1 MQAAKHHHHGNHLA
15 HHSSSAASD
24 KHQGHSS
31 EMFRRK
37 FWLCLALTIP
47 TAFWSDM
54 IQQWFG
60 YRAPVF
66 WGSELIPPALGT
78 IIFFYGGIVFLKGA
92 AKEIKARLPGMMSL
106 ISLAISVAF
115 FFSLAV
121 TLGYEGMDLW
131 WELAT
136 LVTIM
141 LLGHWIEMKS
151 VMQASGAL
159 RALAGLLPDKAL
171 RITNGA
177 TEQVPVNM
185 LSDGDVLLIRPG
197 ANVPADGLVIA
208 GDSSVDEALVTG
220 ESKPISKKRG
230 DKVIAGSFNAQGS
243 LRVKVTGTGERTTLA
258 GIMRLVQEAQISR
271 SKNQDLADKAAFFL
285 TVIAISAAF
294 ITAAAWAGLGESL
307 NFIVSRVVTVLVI
320 ACPHALGLAIPLVV
334 AVSTTLA
341 AKNGL
346 LVRRRKGLEEARRV
360 NTVVFDK
367 TGTLTL
373 GEQKVVE
380 TITAA
385 AISKKEVLALAASVE
400 HDSEHPIAR
409 AILKSASETGVNP
422 AATKAFKAY
431 PGKGVEAIVEGKRM
445 LVGSSAILQIF
456 NVEISQEF
464 QREAKRI
471 GNNGQAAIYLA
482 DNEKVLALF
491 AIADAIRD
499 SSYLAVKNLQNAGIE
514 VVMLTGDSLKVAEAV
529 AKELGIHR
537 VYAEVLPED
546 KSNKIKALQREG
558 KKVAMVGD
566 GINDAP
572 ALLTADLGIAIGAGT
587 DVAVEAG
594 DVVLIRSEPL
604 DVARILKLSQASY
617 RKMLQN
623 LWWAAGYNMLAIPL
637 AAGILAAWG
646 IILQPAVGAILMSAS
661 TLIVALNAQLMRG
674 LKL

>member
-1 MQAAKHHHHGNHLA
+1 
-15 HHSSSAASD
+15 
-24 KHQGHSS
+24 
-31 EMFRRK
+31 
-37 FWLCLALTIP
+37 
-47 TAFWSDM
+47 M

-514 VVMLTGDSLKVAEAV
+514 VAMLTGDSLKVAEAV

-623 LWWAAGYNMLAIPL
+623 LWWAAGYNLLAIPL

>member
-514 VVMLTGDSLKVAEAV
+514 VAMLTGDSLKVAEAV

-623 LWWAAGYNMLAIPL
+623 LWWAAGYNLLAIPL